1 VTVSPGFLVATAAL
15 MPAKFTLIDFVPL
28 SSPMSAKYSAIARSE
43 SGARQRIIERV
54 ALAAASLRV
63 VFWFAVTPCVTPS
76 GNCKNGPAHKYLKLL
91 ASALPQLAIGHNIII
106 NPDWELVMPK
116 DTKPSFEV
124 MGLLTQHNTRW
135 TVSKYK
141 ENQIVYAQGDPADS
155 VFYVH
160 RGKVKVTVISKL
172 GKEAI
177 VAIRGP
183 DEFCGEGAMTG
194 TPLRLDT
201 TTTMSTCEIIR
212 LENETVVRLLH
223 QDSEFADYFLA
234 HLLTRAARVEADLL
248 NQLVNPSEM
257 RLARALLLLANYGN
271 DLSPEPLPV
280 KVNQETLAAL
290 IGTTR
295 SRVNFFMNK
304 FRKLGLIKYNGKL
317 EVQKA
322 LLNFVLNERPHI
334 ES

>member
-1 VTVSPGFLVATAAL
+1 
-15 MPAKFTLIDFVPL
+15 M
-28 SSPMSAKYSAIARSE
+28 R
-43 SGARQRIIERV
+43 
-54 ALAAASLRV
+54 
-63 VFWFAVTPCVTPS
+63 
-76 GNCKNGPAHKYLKLL
+76 
-91 ASALPQLAIGHNIII
+91 
-106 NPDWELVMPK
+106 K
-116 DTKPSFEV
+116 DSKRDSFDV
-124 MGLLTQHNTRW
+124 MGLLTQHNKRW
-135 TVSKYK
+135 TSSNYP
-141 ENQIVYAQGDPADS
+141 ENQIVYSQGDPADS

-160 RGKVKVTVISKL
+160 TGKVKVTVVSNL

-194 TPLRLDT
+194 TPLRLAT
-201 TTTMSTCEIIR
+201 TTTMSACEIIR
-212 LENETVVRLLH
+212 LEPKTIVRLLH
-223 QDSEFADYFLA
+223 DNEEFADYFLV
-234 HLLTRAARVEADLL
+234 HLLTRTARVEADLVD
-248 NQLVNPSEM
+248 QLFNSSEM

-271 DLSPEPLPV
+271 DLGLEPIAV

-295 SRVNFFMNK
+295 SRVNHFMNK

-334 ES
+334 ET